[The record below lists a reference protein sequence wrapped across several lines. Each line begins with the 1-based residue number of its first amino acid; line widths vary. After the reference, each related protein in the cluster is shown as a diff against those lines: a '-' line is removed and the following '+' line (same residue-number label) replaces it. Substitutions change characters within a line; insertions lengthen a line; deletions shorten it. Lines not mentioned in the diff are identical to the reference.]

1 MHLLNCNG
9 QHLFSAYCGSSPDQ
23 MGAPKRGAWAVK
35 TTHGRTKEVDVYL
48 THCKGRQSWIAE
60 ERLSAQRQWIGAMFK
75 GGR

>member
-1 MHLLNCNG
+1 
-9 QHLFSAYCGSSPDQ
+9 
-23 MGAPKRGAWAVK
+23 MGAPKCGAWAVK

-60 ERLSAQRQWIGAMFK
+60 ERLSAQRQWIGAVFK